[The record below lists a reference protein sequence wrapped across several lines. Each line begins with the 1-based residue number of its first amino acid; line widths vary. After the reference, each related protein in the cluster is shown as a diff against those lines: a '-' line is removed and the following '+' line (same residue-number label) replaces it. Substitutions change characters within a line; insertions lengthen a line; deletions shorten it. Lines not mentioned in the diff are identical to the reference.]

1 MPGTQKKHIMHA
13 LKTTVA
19 ACIAGMGC
27 ACVVIGMPSMIIASD
42 PMEEINKRFQ
52 QRKETGDAALLD
64 VHQQYRAQRAAME
77 VQWKQRE
84 QAIADRWQE
93 VKREAEK
100 KWDHARRSNQT
111 EWIDYSPSYEARSTV
126 DFEHGVIAITV
137 LVPIGEAGS
146 SQADPAAVL
155 LAMKEAQAEA
165 GAAGAPRFAEAS
177 AADPASVMIARAALP
192 AAWTKIVQQFEQ
204 VFSKEARAGRPVLAN
219 QVVAKSGAP
228 VAPQAAKSFVESEVI
243 PNAVVEDKPMQA
255 QDGITRVQVTAT
267 VSLASDHLRQRA
279 QLYREEVAVHAKR
292 HGLDPR
298 LLYAIIHTESY
309 FNPLAQTPAP
319 AYGLMLLVP
328 RGPAR
333 DAYNYLYKNDIVLDD
348 GYLQDPAHNVELGA
362 AYLHLLRRQLVPNME
377 DGEKNNYLVACA
389 YTWGLDKTRDQILKQ
404 ARVQDL
410 TSTQVFT
417 LLSQKTPENTR
428 AYLNRVKDRIAMYES
443 LTPK

>member
-1 MPGTQKKHIMHA
+1 MQVSRRVLSGSLAWLGI
-13 LKTTVA
+13 
-19 ACIAGMGC
+19 
-27 ACVVIGMPSMIIASD
+27 ACVAISMPVVALAGD

-52 QRKETGDAALLD
+52 QRKEAGETALLD
-64 VHQQYRAQRAAME
+64 VQQQYRVQRAAME
-77 VQWKQRE
+77 LQWKQRE
-84 QAIADRWQE
+84 QAIADRWQQ

-100 KWDHARRSNQT
+100 KWDRARQSSEK
-111 EWIDYSPSYEARSTV
+111 EWVDYSPSYEARSTV
-126 DFEHGVIAITV
+126 DFEQGVIAITV

-146 SQADPAAVL
+146 SQADPEAVL
-155 LAMKEAQAEA
+155 LAMKEIQAGA
-165 GAAGAPRFAEAS
+165 GAAGTPRLAAGSAS
-177 AADPASVMIARAALP
+177 DPASVMIARAAMP
-192 AAWTKIVQQFEQ
+192 AAWAKIVQQFEQ

-219 QVVAKSGAP
+219 QVVAKSGTP
-228 VAPQAAKSFVESEVI
+228 VAPQAAKSFVESEII

-255 QDGITRVQVTAT
+255 QDGITRAQVTAK
-267 VSLASDHLRQRA
+267 VPLAPDHLRQRA
-279 QLYREEVAVHAKR
+279 QLYRDDVAAHAKR
-292 HGLDPR
+292 HGVDPR
-298 LLYAIIHTESY
+298 LLFAIIHTESY

-377 DGEKNNYLVACA
+377 EGDKKNFLVACA
-389 YTWGLDKTRDQILKQ
+389 YTWGMDKTRDQILKQ
-404 ARVQDL
+404 ARIQDL

-417 LLSQKTPENTR
+417 LLSQKTPETTR

>member
-1 MPGTQKKHIMHA
+1 MQA
-13 LKTTVA
+13 SNTTVA
-19 ACIAGMGC
+19 ARIACLGVACLALSMPSPAIAG
-27 ACVVIGMPSMIIASD
+27 D

-64 VHQQYRAQRAAME
+64 VQQQYHAQRAAME
-77 VQWKQRE
+77 MQWKQRE
-84 QAIADRWQE
+84 QAIADRWQQ

-100 KWDHARRSNQT
+100 KWDQARQSNHK
-111 EWIDYSPSYEARSTV
+111 EWVDYSPSYEARSTV

-155 LAMKEAQAEA
+155 LAMKDAQAEA
-165 GAAGAPRFAEAS
+165 GAAGASRVAAAS

-192 AAWTKIVQQFEQ
+192 AAWMKIVQQFEQ

-255 QDGITRVQVTAT
+255 QDGVTRAQVT
-267 VSLASDHLRQRA
+267 VKVPLAPDHLQQRA
-279 QLYREEVAVHAKR
+279 QLYRDDVAVHAKR

-298 LLYAIIHTESY
+298 LLFAIIHTESY

-377 DGEKNNYLVACA
+377 DGEKTNYLVACA
-389 YTWGLDKTRDQILKQ
+389 YTWGVDKTRDQILKQ

-417 LLSQKTPENTR
+417 LVSQKTPESTR
-428 AYLNRVKDRIAMYES
+428 AYLNRVRDRIAMYES

>member
-1 MPGTQKKHIMHA
+1 MQVSRRMLSGSLAWFGIAWVAISMPV
-13 LKTTVA
+13 VA
-19 ACIAGMGC
+19 RAG
-27 ACVVIGMPSMIIASD
+27 D

-52 QRKETGDAALLD
+52 QRKEAGETALLD
-64 VHQQYRAQRAAME
+64 VQQQYRAQRAAME
-77 VQWKQRE
+77 LQWKQRE
-84 QAIADRWQE
+84 QAIADRWQQ

-100 KWDHARRSNQT
+100 KWDRARQSNEK
-111 EWIDYSPSYEARSTV
+111 EWVDYSPSYEARSTV
-126 DFEHGVIAITV
+126 DFEQGVIAITV

-146 SQADPAAVL
+146 SQADPEAVL
-155 LAMKEAQAEA
+155 AAMKEIQADA
-165 GAAGAPRFAEAS
+165 GENGAPRLATAS
-177 AADPASVMIARAALP
+177 ASDPASVMIARAAMP
-192 AAWTKIVQQFEQ
+192 AAWAKIVQQFEQ
-204 VFSKEARAGRPVLAN
+204 VFSKETKAGRPVLAN

-228 VAPQAAKSFVESEVI
+228 VAPQAAKSFVESEII

-255 QDGITRVQVTAT
+255 QDGITRAQVTAK
-267 VSLASDHLRQRA
+267 VPLAPDHLRQRA
-279 QLYREEVAVHAKR
+279 QLYREDVAAHAKR
-292 HGLDPR
+292 HGIDPR
-298 LLYAIIHTESY
+298 LLFAIIHTESY

-377 DGEKNNYLVACA
+377 EGDKKNFLVACA
-389 YTWGLDKTRDQILKQ
+389 YTWGMDKTRDQILKQ

-417 LLSQKTPENTR
+417 LLSQKTPETTR

-443 LTPK
+443 LSPN

>member
-1 MPGTQKKHIMHA
+1 MQVSRSIATAFIAWLGVTCITGA
-13 LKTTVA
+13 LPPPA
-19 ACIAGMGC
+19 AAG
-27 ACVVIGMPSMIIASD
+27 D

-64 VHQQYRAQRAAME
+64 VQQQYRAQRVAME
-77 VQWKQRE
+77 MQWKQRE
-84 QAIADRWQE
+84 QAIADRWQQ
-93 VKREAEK
+93 VKRDAEK
-100 KWDHARRSNQT
+100 KWDQARQSNQK
-111 EWIDYSPSYEARSTV
+111 EWVDYSPSYEARSTV
-126 DFEHGVIAITV
+126 DFEQGVIAITV

-165 GAAGAPRFAEAS
+165 GAAGAPRFAAAS
-177 AADPASVMIARAALP
+177 DADPASVMIARAALP

-204 VFSKEARAGRPVLAN
+204 VFSKEAKAGRPVLAN

-255 QDGITRVQVTAT
+255 QDGVTRAQVTAK
-267 VSLASDHLRQRA
+267 VPLAPDHLQQRA
-279 QLYREEVAVHAKR
+279 QLYRDDVAVHAKR

-298 LLYAIIHTESY
+298 LLFAIIHTESY

-333 DAYNYLYKNDIVLDD
+333 DAYNYLYKSDIVLDD

-377 DGEKNNYLVACA
+377 EGEKKNYLVACA
-389 YTWGLDKTRDQILKQ
+389 YTWGMDKTRDQILKQ

-417 LLSQKTPENTR
+417 LLSQKTPESTR

-443 LTPK
+443 LTSN

>member
-1 MPGTQKKHIMHA
+1 MMQA
-13 LKTTVA
+13 SKTTVT
-19 ACIAGMGC
+19 ACIACMGF
-27 ACVVIGMPSMIIASD
+27 ACTIGMPSTTIAGD

-52 QRKETGDAALLD
+52 QHKETGDAALLD
-64 VHQQYRAQRAAME
+64 VQQQYRAQRAAME
-77 VQWKQRE
+77 MQWKQRE
-84 QAIADRWQE
+84 QAIADRWQQ

-100 KWDHARRSNQT
+100 KWDQARQSNHK
-111 EWIDYSPSYEARSTV
+111 EWVDYSPSYEARSTV

-146 SQADPAAVL
+146 SSQVDPEAVL
-155 LAMKEAQAEA
+155 LAMKEIQADT
-165 GAAGAPRFAEAS
+165 GATGAPRLAAAS
-177 AADPASVMIARAALP
+177 AADPASVMIARAAMP
-192 AAWTKIVQQFEQ
+192 AAWAKIVRQFEQ

-255 QDGITRVQVTAT
+255 QDGVARAQVTAK
-267 VSLASDHLRQRA
+267 VPLAPDHLQKRA
-279 QLYREEVAVHAKR
+279 QLYRDDVAIHAKR

-298 LLYAIIHTESY
+298 LLFAIIHTESY

-377 DGEKNNYLVACA
+377 EGDKKNFLVACA
-389 YTWGLDKTRDQILKQ
+389 YTWGMDKTRDQILKQ

-428 AYLNRVKDRIAMYES
+428 AYLNRVRDRIAMYES
-443 LTPK
+443 LTQK

>member
-1 MPGTQKKHIMHA
+1 MQASRRIATAFIIWLGVTG
-13 LKTTVA
+13 
-19 ACIAGMGC
+19 IAGALSPAMAG
-27 ACVVIGMPSMIIASD
+27 D

-52 QRKETGDAALLD
+52 QRKEAGETALLD
-64 VHQQYRAQRAAME
+64 VQQQYQAQRAAME
-77 VQWKQRE
+77 MQWKQRE
-84 QAIADRWQE
+84 QAIAARWQQ
-93 VKREAEK
+93 VQREIER
-100 KWDHARRSNQT
+100 KWDRARRSNEK
-111 EWIDYSPSYEARSTV
+111 EWVDYSPAYEARSTV
-126 DFEHGVIAITV
+126 DFEKGVIEITV
-137 LVPIGEAGS
+137 LVPIGETGS

-155 LAMKEAQAEA
+155 LAMKDIQAEA
-165 GAAGAPRFAEAS
+165 GAAGSPKLAAVS
-177 AADPASVMIARAALP
+177 AADPASVMIARAAMP
-192 AAWTKIVQQFEQ
+192 AAWAKIVQQFEQ

-219 QVVAKSGAP
+219 QVVAKSGTP

-255 QDGITRVQVTAT
+255 QDGVTRAQVTAK
-267 VSLASDHLRQRA
+267 VPLAPDHLQKRA
-279 QLYREEVAVHAKR
+279 QLYQDDVAAHAKR

-298 LLYAIIHTESY
+298 LLFAIIHTESY

-348 GYLQDPAHNVELGA
+348 NYLQDPARNVELGA

-377 DGEKNNYLVACA
+377 EGDKKNFLVACA
-389 YTWGLDKTRDQILKQ
+389 YTWGMDRTRDQILKQ

-417 LLSQKTPENTR
+417 LLTQKTPESTR
-428 AYLNRVKDRIAMYES
+428 AYLNRVRDRIALYES
-443 LTPK
+443 TTPR